1 MERDLKTDIL
11 VVGAGISGALVAY
24 SLAREGHRVVVID
37 RRGLLM
43 GSTPASTALL
53 LFEIDTPLIHLKRE
67 IGTRPVPPQNL
78 VHAN

>member
-1 MERDLKTDIL
+1 
-11 VVGAGISGALVAY
+11 
-24 SLAREGHRVVVID
+24 
-37 RRGLLM
+37 M